1 MLKQMRVRLTFTEK
15 VLGSQ
20 SGDPEI
26 TRTYIASKSEDA
38 MKIEEEVAAL
48 GVDGVEEKTMTIFP
62 KMEDGTPHL
71 WDYQIRGFFKSACG
85 ALNLAE
91 PKTKLPAYKSKID
104 KLVFVDE
111 RVIPLVMPEGGKI
124 EQLQRPLRAQTAQGE
139 RIALA
144 NSETVPA
151 GTTIEFGITVL
162 EPEKVKPGDKSLIYR
177 VADWLDYGRF
187 SGIGQW
193 RNASFGRFVWDML
206 DEDGEIIGGNNEV

>member
-1 MLKQMRVRLTFTEK
+1 MIKTMRVKLTFTEM

-26 TRTYIASKSEDA
+26 ARTYIASKSEDA
-38 MKIEEEVAAL
+38 KKIEEEVAAI

-71 WDYQIRGFFKSACG
+71 WDYQIRGFFKSACS

-91 PKTKLPAYKSKID
+91 PKTKLPAYRSKID

-111 RVIPLVMPEGGKI
+111 RVIPLILPEGGEI
-124 EQLQRPLRAQTAQGE
+124 GNLQRPLRAQTAQGE

-177 VADWLDYGRF
+177 VADWLDYGRLN
-187 SGIGQW
+187 GIGQW
-193 RNASFGRFVWDML
+193 RNGSFGRFTWEFV
-206 DEDGEIIGGNNEV
+206 EDAEA

>member
-1 MLKQMRVRLTFTEK
+1 MKHMRVRLTFTEK

-26 TRTYIASKSEDA
+26 ARTYIASKSEDA
-38 MKIEEEVAAL
+38 KKIEEEVAAI
-48 GVDGVEEKTMTIFP
+48 GIDGVEEKTMTIFP
-62 KMEDGTPHL
+62 KMKDGTPHL
-71 WDYQIRGFFKSACG
+71 WDYQIRGFFKSACS

-111 RVIPLVMPEGGKI
+111 RIIPLILPPDGEI
-124 EQLQRPLRAQTAQGE
+124 EQLQRPLRAETARGE

-151 GTTIEFGITVL
+151 GTYIEFGITTL
-162 EPEKVKPGDKSLIYR
+162 EPEKPKPGDKPLIYR
-177 VADWLDYGRF
+177 VADWLDYGKF

-206 DEDGEIIGGNNEV
+206 DDDGEIIGGNNEV